1 MKRKFIFPEL
11 SEIDIYKSAFLLNGS
26 GEPDVPTE
34 SDNESGEVSEIDIPE
49 T

>member
-26 GEPDVPTE
+26 ADEGTEEITE
-34 SDNESGEVSEIDIPE
+34 SDTTSGLFEN
-49 T
+49 